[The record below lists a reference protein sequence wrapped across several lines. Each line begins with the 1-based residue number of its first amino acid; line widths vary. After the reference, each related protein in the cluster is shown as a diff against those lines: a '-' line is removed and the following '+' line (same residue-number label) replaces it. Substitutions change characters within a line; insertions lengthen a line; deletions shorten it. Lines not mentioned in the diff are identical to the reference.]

1 MKKFRWLSLALAGAL
16 LCACQGGDADIEAQL
31 QQMSLREK
39 VGQLFFIRP
48 EALDTD
54 IFYNTAAELTGY
66 KLQSINQR
74 MQECARDYP
83 MGGVILFAHNIK
95 DPQQLQK
102 MVSDIKALPSHPVL
116 CVDEEGGRVARLANN
131 PSFRLPKFESAAAL
145 AASGR
150 TSDVYDAA
158 YTIGSY
164 LHRYGFDIDFAPVAD
179 VNTNPRNVVIG
190 NRAFSTDPEIAATMV
205 KSYIKGL
212 RKAGVAGCVKHFP
225 GHGDTQADSHFGY
238 AMSRKSWAE
247 IADCEMLPFRA
258 GIQAGVPIVMTS
270 HISLPNVTGSNVPT
284 TLSSMILQ
292 DKLRG
297 EQGFKGVI
305 MSDAMEMGA
314 ILRQYPVEDACIM
327 AIQAGVDV
335 LLCVREYTK
344 VFESVMAAVRRGD
357 IPESRIDESVRRIL
371 ILKKKLASGKV

>member
-1 MKKFRWLSLALAGAL
+1 MKLFRWLIPALAGVL
-16 LCACQGGDADIEAQL
+16 LCACQDGDADIEARL

-39 VGQLFFIRP
+39 VGQMFFVRP

-54 IFYNTAAELTGY
+54 IFYNTADELTGY
-66 KLQSINQR
+66 QLQQVNAR
-74 MQECARDYP
+74 MRECAREYP

-95 DPQQLQK
+95 DPQQLQHLVADLK
-102 MVSDIKALPSHPVL
+102 SLPSQPVL

-150 TSDVYDAA
+150 TGDVYDAA
-158 YTIGSY
+158 LTIGTY

-190 NRAFSTDPEIAATMV
+190 NRAFSTDPEVASQMV
-205 KSYIKGL
+205 RSYVKGL

-225 GHGDTQADSHFGY
+225 GHGDTQADTHFGY
-238 AMSRKSWAE
+238 AMSRKTWAE
-247 IADCEMLPFRA
+247 IDDCEMLPFRA
-258 GIQAGVPIVMTS
+258 GIQAGVPLVMTS
-270 HISLPNVTGSNVPT
+270 HISLPNVTGSNVPI

-297 EQGFKGVI
+297 ELGFKGVI
-305 MSDAMEMGA
+305 VSDAMEMGA
-314 ILRQYPVEDACIM
+314 ILRQYPVEDACLM

-357 IPESRIDESVRRIL
+357 IPEARIDESVRRIL
-371 ILKKKLASGKV
+371 ILKKKIASGKV